1 MACPTCPDKIEVNFL
16 FLGSSNTRN
25 KKLTFILSGHAG
37 QTMSGV
43 TRLIL
48 QANNEKRDPS

>member
-16 FLGSSNTRN
+16 FLGSSNPRN
-25 KKLTFILSGHAG
+25 KKLTSILPGHAG
-37 QTMSGV
+37 HAMSDV